1 VKSGLKLFL
10 LILISIAFSGC
21 AVRSGHTKK
30 IEGYDTKL
38 KTLSVVYRDEKTV
51 RDERMA
57 KKLERYN
64 FQQVSNF
71 MAKVVPPTFSSYGIA
86 ASFTP
91 AQPEVLGTPGTKD
104 LQTLYISPA
113 KVSTTKH
120 RDLPLN
126 TGPSADPT
134 KIEFEVYLF
143 DPVVRR
149 EVWTGQYLVVV
160 GGLLYDSFNEEK
172 TAEFLKAVIKGMKD
186 DGLLEEIH
194 P

>member
-1 VKSGLKLFL
+1 
-10 LILISIAFSGC
+10 
-21 AVRSGHTKK
+21 
-30 IEGYDTKL
+30 
-38 KTLSVVYRDEKTV
+38 
-51 RDERMA
+51 MA

-86 ASFTP
+86 ASFTS
-91 AQPEVLGTPGTKD
+91 AQPEVPGTPGTKD
-104 LQTLYISPA
+104 PQTLYISPA

-143 DPVVRR
+143 DPVVKK
-149 EVWTGQYLVVV
+149 EVWTGQYSVVV

-172 TAEFLKAVIKGMKD
+172 TADFLKAVIKGMKD
-186 DGLLEEIH
+186 DGLLEDIH